1 MNTRKRSGFTLIE
14 LMIVVVILAVLAATI
29 IPQFSSSAEDAKLS
43 TLAFNL
49 NTLRGQIQLY
59 KLDHNGSLPVIASD
73 DLPQLY
79 SNTNAAGTIGTSA
92 AYPFG
97 PYVMNG
103 IPENPLNNSAFVKAS
118 ATWPPAAATTDG
130 GWFYNPS
137 TGQVAPNEAGHLT
150 D

>member
-1 MNTRKRSGFTLIE
+1 MNTKKRSGFTLIE

-59 KLDHNGSLPVIASD
+59 KLDHNGTLPTVASD

-79 SNTNAAGTIGTSA
+79 QNTNAAGAIGTGAS
-92 AYPFG
+92 YPFG
-97 PYVMNG
+97 PYIMNA
-103 IPENPLNNSAFVKAS
+103 IPENPLNNSNFVTS
-118 ATWPPAAATTDG
+118 SGTWPPAAATSDG
-130 GWFYNPS
+130 GWFYNPA
-137 TGQVAPNEAGHLT
+137 TGQVAPNEAGHLN